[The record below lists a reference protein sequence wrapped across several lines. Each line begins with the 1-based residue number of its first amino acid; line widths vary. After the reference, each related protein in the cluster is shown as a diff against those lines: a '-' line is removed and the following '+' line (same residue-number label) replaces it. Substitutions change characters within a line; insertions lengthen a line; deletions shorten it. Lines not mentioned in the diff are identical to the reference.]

1 VPHAVGKRTPRV
13 PVSYSYKKDYTEN
26 YVSPYRRS
34 LKSTTDANDDEVAH
48 VVALALTEAAQRG
61 GSPQVSQSPCRRAE
75 KKPSPVQRWERK
87 VLTVQC
93 PFLPLSCICWLYYY
107 YFKLCMLQYNGM
119 VIFVNDMLVFDTFY
133 FDNVIILQFV
143 N

>member
-61 GSPQVSQSPCRRAE
+61 GSPQVSQSPRRRVE
-75 KKPSPVQRWERK
+75 QKPSPVQRWEKK
-87 VLTVQC
+87 VLNVHC
-93 PFLPLSCICWLYYY
+93 LFLPLSCICWLYYY
-107 YFKLCMLQYNGM
+107 FKLC
-119 VIFVNDMLVFDTFY
+119 TFK
-133 FDNVIILQFV
+133 
-143 N
+143 